1 MNFIAIETSTNIC
14 SVSLFVNSQLKNIL
28 YQETKEHSKYL
39 PVFVKKMLINNLN
52 LDYIAL
58 SVGPGSFTGLKIAT
72 SFSKGLAAALQIP
85 IIPINT
91 FDGLRYGIK
100 NIDNY
105 YIAVYSHRNY
115 AFSCLYNNELE
126 ATNYKCIEI
135 NKLDGYQIYGY
146 GFPNHYEIE
155 YQEIKPSSEKIGLI
169 SLEKYCSF
177 KNKSINNISPMYL
190 TLEK

>member
-39 PVFVKKMLINNLN
+39 PIFVKKMLINNLN

-58 SVGPGSFTGLKIAT
+58 SIGPGSFTGLKIAT

-91 FDGLRYGIK
+91 FDGIRCHIE
-100 NIDNY
+100 NIECY
-105 YIAVYSHRNY
+105 YIAIYSHMNY

-126 ATNYKCIEI
+126 STNYKCIEI
-135 NKLDGYQIYGY
+135 NKLRDYQIYGY
-146 GFPNHYEIE
+146 GFPNHCEIE

-169 SLEKYCSF
+169 SLEKYSSF
-177 KNKSINNISPMYL
+177 KNKSIDNINPIYL
-190 TLEK
+190 MIEK